1 MTPPPPRC
9 SAQNDTR
16 VGCWFLFA
24 ILVCLAFGTPL
35 RAQDG
40 NVANV
45 LTGAKLVGDSVRAA
59 AANKL
64 DFTGHRTFTDEQLR
78 AAIANQIRELQ
89 EKGLSAAR
97 ADDAAFYVGA
107 FYRKGGFSQVAVE
120 YTIRGDRLLIR
131 IVEGPR
137 ALLRKITFVGNASI
151 PAATLYDYMIGGTPE
166 DMAKNP
172 DRFPYT
178 AAEID
183 AGADRVRGLYLS
195 EGFLNVLIDPSGVQ
209 LSANGTRADVTLRIT
224 EGLRYTFGAISFA
237 GTTLF
242 PREQLLKALGEKTSG
257 PFSPGLATAM
267 QRNLQSFLKSKGY
280 YQAEVVL
287 AADPALARRGVVPVT
302 FTLRPQGLFR
312 FNGVAVRNE
321 TVRPRLH
328 ADFLPR
334 RFAHLKGTI
343 YDPEKLDETFREM
356 LRTGLFENLRV
367 TQTPVDGDRLRLD
380 FTMSEAKA
388 KEVGFNLGYSTYD
401 GAVAGFRLA
410 DRNFLGRGRPL
421 SFGAQYT
428 QRGLSGELLFVD
440 PWVFDTRFA
449 LRTSL
454 YSRATRQEG
463 YESQQTGL
471 RADLSRK
478 LLPHLELAGFI
489 EAQTVKVTET
499 TIDAAELGL
508 LNYSLVSIGVTQMT
522 DFRNDPISPTRGFVV
537 NSAFDF
543 GQIDNELAFARGT
556 VRFSY
561 YQPVGK
567 KCLLAFGARAGL
579 ISPLVEELPI
589 DVRFFNG
596 GASTV
601 RSFAE
606 RELGPRDDQGN
617 PLGGEF
623 YTVFNAEFTFPLKGA
638 LQGAVFT
645 DAGSLKG
652 ANDPDSGNLRY
663 ALGAGLRYKLPIGP
677 LRLDYG
683 VNPNPKDGEEFGA
696 FHFSFG
702 FAF

>member
-1 MTPPPPRC
+1 MGGAE
-9 SAQNDTR
+9 SKNDAR
-16 VGCWFLFA
+16 VGCGFLFA
-24 ILVCLAFGTPL
+24 MLVGLFFPTPL

-40 NVANV
+40 NVAN
-45 LTGAKLVGDSVRAA
+45 ALVGTDLIVGSLRDAA
-59 AANKL
+59 SNKL
-64 DFTGHRTFTDEQLR
+64 DFTGNKTFTTDQLR
-78 AAIANQIRELQ
+78 GAIAEQIRDLQ
-89 EKGLSAAR
+89 EKGLSPAR

-107 FYRKGGFSQVAVE
+107 FYRKGGFSQVSVE
-120 YTIRGDRLLIR
+120 YTIRGGRLLIR
-131 IVEGPR
+131 IAEGPR
-137 ALLRKITFVGNASI
+137 ALLRKITFAGDASI
-151 PAATLYDYMIGGTPE
+151 PAATLYDYMIGETPE
-166 DMAKNP
+166 ELAKNP

-195 EGFLNVLIDPSGVQ
+195 EGFLNVVIDASGVQ

-224 EGLRYTFGAISFA
+224 EGLRYTFGPIGFA
-237 GTTLF
+237 GATLF

-267 QRNLQSFLKSKGY
+267 QRNLQSFYKAKGY

-287 AADPALARRGVVPVT
+287 AADPAQARAGAVPVT
-302 FTLRPQGLFR
+302 FTVRPQGLFR
-312 FNGVAVRNE
+312 FNGVTVRNE
-321 TVRPRLH
+321 TARPRLH

-367 TQTPVDGDRLRLD
+367 TQTPVEGDRLRLD
-380 FTMSEAKA
+380 FTVSEAKA
-388 KEVGFNLGYSTYD
+388 KEVGFNIGFATYD
-401 GAVAGFRLA
+401 GAVAGVRLG

-421 SFGAQYT
+421 SLAAQYT
-428 QRGLSGELLFVD
+428 QRGLSGELLYVD
-440 PWVFDTRFA
+440 PWLFDTRFA
-449 LRTSL
+449 LRASL
-454 YSRATRQEG
+454 YSRVTSQEG
-463 YESQQTGL
+463 YKSNQTGI
-471 RADLSRK
+471 RTDLSRK
-478 LLPHLELAGFI
+478 LLPHLELAAFLQ
-489 EAQTVKVTET
+489 AQTVRVTEE
-499 TIDAAELGL
+499 TISAADLGL
-508 LNYSLVSIGVTQMT
+508 LDYNFVSIGITQST
-522 DFRNDPISPTRGFVV
+522 DYRDDPINPSRGFVL

-543 GQIDNELAFARGT
+543 GQIDSELAFFRGT
-556 VRFSY
+556 VRVSH
-561 YQPVGK
+561 YQPIGK
-567 KCLLAFGARAGL
+567 KCVLALGARVGI
-579 ISPLVEELPI
+579 ISPFVDELPI

-606 RELGPRDDQGN
+606 RELGPRNNQGN
-617 PLGGEF
+617 PLGGEL

-683 VNPNPKDGEEFGA
+683 VNPSPRDGEAFGA